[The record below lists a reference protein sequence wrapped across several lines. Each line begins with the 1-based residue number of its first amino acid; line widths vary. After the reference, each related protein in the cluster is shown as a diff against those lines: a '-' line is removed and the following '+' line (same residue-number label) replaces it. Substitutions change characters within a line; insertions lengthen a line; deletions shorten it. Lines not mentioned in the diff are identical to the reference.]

1 MIIWGAALGLY
12 SAAMV
17 ASFTAIEGSADQL
30 NQLLEAYPKGM
41 LEAFGVTDLGDP
53 ANYLHS
59 QVFGLAP
66 LALSF
71 FAILA
76 LANALAGAEER
87 GTIDVLLGNPLPRWQ
102 LVAGNF
108 LAVAVSLLGI
118 CAIVGLLTWGTAALT
133 GVELS
138 LREVAEAVLN
148 LWPICIVFG
157 ALALLCSAFFH
168 RRSLAIA
175 IPAFLLFGMYL
186 MDTIGRASEDL
197 EDWRPLLRLLL
208 LRFSHRERHRLDT
221 LWQHNPGGTRTPA
234 LGHASLQA
242 TRHIYVARSGLI
254 HGASRLVSTLQPKAL
269 ARQQVSFFH
278 SSLALPRT
286 RNHYPAA

>member
-1 MIIWGAALGLY
+1 MSVVLDRGEKGRHRARRAPWGTLYALVSHTVRMQLRSVIIWGAAIGLY

-17 ASFTAIEGSADQL
+17 ASFTAIEGSAAKL
-30 NQLLEAYPKGM
+30 NQLMEAYPKGM
-41 LEAFGVTDLGDP
+41 LEAFGVTDLGNP

-71 FAILA
+71 FPILA
-76 LANALAGAEER
+76 LANAIAGAEER

-108 LAVAVSLLGI
+108 IAVAVSLLEI
-118 CAIVGLLTWGTAALT
+118 CAIVGLLTWGTAVLIDVDL
-133 GVELS
+133 G

-157 ALALLCSAFFH
+157 ALALLCSALFH

-175 IPAFLLFGMYL
+175 IPAFLLFGTYL
-186 MDTIGRASEDL
+186 IDTIGRASEDL
-197 EDWRPLLRLLL
+197 EDWRPISV
-208 LRFSHRERHRLDT
+208 FYYYGSAIENGIDWPHFGSIT
-221 LWQHNPGGTRTPA
+221 L
-234 LGHASLQA
+234 
-242 TRHIYVARSGLI
+242 V
-254 HGASRLVSTLQPKAL
+254 AL
-269 ARQQVSFFH
+269 A
-278 SSLALPRT
+278 LALL
-286 RNHYPAA
+286 AALAFRRRDIYT